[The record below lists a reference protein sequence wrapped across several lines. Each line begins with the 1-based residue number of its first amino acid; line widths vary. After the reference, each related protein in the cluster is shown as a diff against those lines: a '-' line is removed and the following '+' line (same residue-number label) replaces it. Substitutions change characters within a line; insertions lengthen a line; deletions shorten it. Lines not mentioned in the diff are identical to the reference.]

1 MTAAVKLA
9 EIWKGLIDHNHRQ
22 SWWADFI
29 EILSTVD
36 TGGFKKKT
44 LNSRYSS
51 VPKCRRG
58 CPLNYNKL

>member
-29 EILSTVD
+29 EILSSVD
-36 TGGFKKKT
+36 TGGF
-44 LNSRYSS
+44 
-51 VPKCRRG
+51 
-58 CPLNYNKL
+58 